1 MTGLMDKIMSM
12 LDKYADLVKDNPEE
26 KRRLILEG
34 GFGETVRAREFTFAE
49 LKGWLDRQKRLLDK
63 GGKALV
69 FKLDDE
75 KFAEM
80 LDDKFGDV
88 ELGDEQYLA
97 AVVMKAKTNQV
108 KASML
113 VQYEELD
120 AALERVLGDEGSL
133 VGVACFGLY
142 L

>member
-1 MTGLMDKIMSM
+1 MAGWQFLAVLMDKIMRV

-26 KRRLILEG
+26 KRRLILEAC
-34 GFGETVRAREFTFAE
+34 FGETVRAREFTFAE
-49 LKGWLDRQKRLLDK
+49 LKGWLGRQKSLLDN

-75 KFAEM
+75 KFSEM
-80 LDDKFGDV
+80 FGEKFGDV
-88 ELGDEQYLA
+88 ELRDEQYLA
-97 AVVMKAKTNQV
+97 AVVMEAKTNQI

-133 VGVACFGLY
+133 VVER
-142 L
+142 

>member
-1 MTGLMDKIMSM
+1 MAGWQFLAVLMDKIMRV

-26 KRRLILEG
+26 KRRLILKAC
-34 GFGETVRAREFTFAE
+34 FGETVRAREFTFAE
-49 LKGWLDRQKRLLDK
+49 LKGWLGRQKSLLDN
-63 GGKALV
+63 GGKALI

-75 KFAEM
+75 KFSEM
-80 LDDKFGDV
+80 FGEKFGDV
-88 ELGDEQYLA
+88 ELRDEQYLA
-97 AVVMKAKTNQV
+97 AVVMEAKTNQI

-133 VGVACFGLY
+133 VVER
-142 L
+142 

>member
-1 MTGLMDKIMSM
+1 MAVLMDKIMRV

-26 KRRLILEG
+26 KRRLIFEAC
-34 GFGETVRAREFTFAE
+34 FGETVRAREFTFAE
-49 LKGWLDRQKRLLDK
+49 LKGWLGRQKSLLDN

-75 KFAEM
+75 KFSKMFGE
-80 LDDKFGDV
+80 KFGDV
-88 ELGDEQYLA
+88 ELRDEQYLA
-97 AVVMKAKTNQV
+97 AVVMEAKTNQI

-133 VGVACFGLY
+133 VVEG
-142 L
+142 

>member
-1 MTGLMDKIMSM
+1 MADWQIFAVLMDKIMRA
-12 LDKYADLVKDNPEE
+12 LDKYSDLVKNDPEK
-26 KRRLILEG
+26 KRRLILETCFG
-34 GFGETVRAREFTFAE
+34 GIVNATNFTFAE
-49 LKGWLDRQKRLLDK
+49 LKMWLGRQKSLLDK

-80 LDDKFGDV
+80 FGDKFGDV
-88 ELGDEQYLA
+88 DLGDDSYLA
-97 AVVMKAKTNQV
+97 AVIMEAKTSRI

-120 AALERVLGDEGSL
+120 EKLERVLGEEGSL
-133 VGVACFGLY
+133 VVEG
-142 L
+142 

>member
-1 MTGLMDKIMSM
+1 MAGWQFLAVFIDKIMRA
-12 LDKYADLVKDNPEE
+12 LDKASDLVKDNPEE
-26 KRRLILEG
+26 KRRLILETC
-34 GFGETVRAREFTFAE
+34 FGEIVNATNFTFEE
-49 LKGWLDRQKRLLDK
+49 LNMWLGRQKSLLDK

-80 LDDKFGDV
+80 FGDKFGDV
-88 ELGDEQYLA
+88 DLGDDNYLA
-97 AVVMKAKTNQV
+97 AVIMEAKTSRI

-120 AALERVLGDEGSL
+120 EKLERVLGDEGSL
-133 VGVACFGLY
+133 VVEG
-142 L
+142 